1 MRQKIVYHTPI
12 IVKTVAKNGSERLGA
27 TAVCNTW
34 TFMKGQR
41 VEFQI
46 TMQGDTKADAI
57 EKINNFLSGKGKHK
71 VMEEFIEIKDNVVPE
86 VFKNGDHV
94 IYRAESSRRTIEKN
108 CTFLGW
114 SGQKF
119 CFVQFNDKKNKS
131 RIPIEKIRKYNG

>member
-1 MRQKIVYHTPI
+1 MGQKIVYHTPI

-34 TFMKGQR
+34 TFMEGQK
-41 VEFQI
+41 VEFEYTQR
-46 TMQGDTKADAI
+46 GDTKADAL
-57 EKINNFLSGKGKHK
+57 EKINNFLSGNGKY
-71 VMEEFIEIKDNVVPE
+71 VVIEVKDNAASDD

-94 IYRAESSRRTIEKN
+94 IYRAESSRRTIEKS

-119 CFVQFNDKKNKS
+119 CFVQFNNKKNKS
-131 RIPIEKIRKYNG
+131 RIPIEKIRKSNG